1 MTTPGD
7 LEKDLKHSTTT
18 ATELG
23 IATGHV
29 TNDKGADGVLQ
40 YAAAEAV
47 EVDEATNKRL
57 LWAID
62 IHVMPWLCGLYVLQF
77 LDKGVLSYAGVMGL
91 QQETNMSSFQYSWLG
106 SIYYV
111 GYMFAV
117 PIHNRLM
124 QRFPPSKH
132 IAGCMALWGVVLTT
146 MAACDNWDRPHDS
159 TNLPWEPGGLAYGC
173 VAGLEVHP
181 NMQFT
186 SWKILALC
194 TGLISV
200 IYGVCMFF
208 FLADSVV
215 TARWLSNEDRT
226 LAVERLR
233 NNHQG
238 VGSTQYKTYQA
249 REAWLD
255 YRTWT
260 YVLFVLV
267 TQIPSAGLVLLN
279 SILVKS
285 LGFDTKTT
293 LLLSMPGGLVNIIAN
308 FGFGLMADR
317 THKRLL
323 ACIIATLVSIF
334 GAALFIGL
342 GNVSPLHARIGQ
354 LVGYFLMSGTS
365 STAWFLVI
373 SLMSSNVLGHT
384 KKTSS
389 NAIVFTAQGLAYFV
403 GPLCFTDGPYYH
415 KAKIMTL
422 AMWIGALLLLA
433 TMWVLN
439 WQENSRR
446 DGEMTE
452 KGVSEHAASDLAFHD
467 LTDKVSRIESDV
479 FCNCTDGK
487 AGEQGIQIRDLTC

>member
-1 MTTPGD
+1 
-7 LEKDLKHSTTT
+7 
-18 ATELG
+18 
-23 IATGHV
+23 
-29 TNDKGADGVLQ
+29 
-40 YAAAEAV
+40 
-47 EVDEATNKRL
+47 
-57 LWAID
+57 
-62 IHVMPWLCGLYVLQF
+62 
-77 LDKGVLSYAGVMGL
+77 
-91 QQETNMSSFQYSWLG
+91 
-106 SIYYV
+106 
-111 GYMFAV
+111 
-117 PIHNRLM
+117 M

-132 IAGCMALWGVVLTT
+132 IAVCMALWGVVLTT

-159 TNLPWEPGGLAYGC
+159 ANLPWEPGGLCKLWIYAGYGRL
-173 VAGLEVHP
+173 VSLRLRGGPRGPPQHGIHQLEDP
-181 NMQFT
+181 RFMQ
-186 SWKILALC
+186 
-194 TGLISV
+194 ISV
-200 IYGVCMFF
+200 VYGVCMFF

-233 NNHQG
+233 SNHQG

-323 ACIIATLVSIF
+323 ACLVATLVSIF

-446 DGEMTE
+446 EGEMTE

-467 LTDKVSRIESDV
+467 LTDKENKGFRYVI
-479 FCNCTDGK
+479 
-487 AGEQGIQIRDLTC
+487 